1 MIDFAIVSLDLLSY
15 LAHLGEKIH
24 SPGGEQIR
32 WEGRMPDKTGVST
45 YKVRV
50 CWEPHSDLPSAG
62 DF

>member
-32 WEGRMPDKTGVST
+32 WEGRMPDRTGVST

-50 CWEPHSDLPSAG
+50 CWELHSDLPSAG